1 MVKYINKKNPNYKR
15 GTSYPEQFIYRC
27 LVQVFDALN
36 RIKDSETG
44 LEFDIEIRELNLR
57 IEYSGEYWHQNSIK
71 NDNLKRKLCYHK
83 GIEYIE
89 IIELASKHETIIKE
103 EGGYTLIIVG
113 VESNFLRRNTKL
125 IDIVDY
131 IMKKYGYS
139 LEDVDIE
146 RAIYE
151 ALACTKQYKYDII
164 KSADNLVL
172 GTVNKEFR
180 YDTAKVSMRKGTVET
195 KPVNTKDYSDFDAE
209 DYKEFI
215 LDDEI
220 ERKNLENK
228 KIKRKSLKINK
239 EIPFALNQFGEEIK
253 IKKRPEYKEMS
264 MSEFKKHCKRIA
276 ASLT

>member
-139 LEDVDIE
+139 LEVVDIE

-172 GTVNKEFR
+172 G
-180 YDTAKVSMRKGTVET
+180 RKILISV
-195 KPVNTKDYSDFDAE
+195 KSVLM
-209 DYKEFI
+209 EFI
-215 LDDEI
+215 SILI
-220 ERKNLENK
+220 CLITKQKLRILHLMSRTTLKM
-228 KIKRKSLKINK
+228 KSVRL
-239 EIPFALNQFGEEIK
+239 
-253 IKKRPEYKEMS
+253 
-264 MSEFKKHCKRIA
+264 
-276 ASLT
+276 